1 MSGTGKGIT
10 MLRLLAPALMLLAAC
25 APAEPAAP
33 VAARLSGTDLI
44 ITLANGRD
52 CRLTLPETRSAELEA
67 GAACRPVRSVR
78 VHAAPGEGEP
88 VVLFQFAAEFRLQN
102 DGPPLWVWVG
112 TERGT
117 YLFSG

>member
-1 MSGTGKGIT
+1 M
-10 MLRLLAPALMLLAAC
+10 MLRLLAPALVLLAGC
-25 APAEPAAP
+25 APGEPAAP
-33 VAARLSGTDLI
+33 VAARIAGAELA
-44 ITLANGRD
+44 ITLANGRE

-67 GAACRPVRSVR
+67 GAACRPIRSVR

-102 DGPPLWVWVG
+102 DGPPLWVWVA
-112 TERGT
+112 TDRGT